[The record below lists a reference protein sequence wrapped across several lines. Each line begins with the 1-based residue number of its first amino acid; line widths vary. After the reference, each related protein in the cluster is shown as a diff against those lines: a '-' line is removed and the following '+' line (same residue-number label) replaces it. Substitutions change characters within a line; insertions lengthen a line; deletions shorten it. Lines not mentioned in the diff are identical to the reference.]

1 MPGRKHEGRQRPF
14 HCSYLLMAVAG
25 AQHPHHV
32 VVVYRRRRAAA
43 GDPIEQIGVGAIEQ
57 GFESVQLHGAELIG
71 GPFGERAE
79 DQVDFLCPTMPAAK
93 QQALAADLGVVASRS
108 GSSTD
113 ITHDYPHQCAGM
125 GIMLLLR
132 FAMIQTDPVMTRK
145 TIQKPKARG
154 RKLLVVSEPL
164 PRCSKDTRGTPI
176 WAE

>member
-32 VVVYRRRRAAA
+32 VVVCRRRRAAA

-71 GPFGERAE
+71 GPFGERTE
-79 DQVDFLCPTMPAAK
+79 DQVDFLCAAMPAAK
-93 QQALAADLGVVASRS
+93 QQALAADLGVVASHS

-113 ITHDYPHQCAGM
+113 ITHDYPHQCTGM

-132 FAMIQTDPVMTRK
+132 LAMIQTDPVMTRK
-145 TIQKPKARG
+145 TIKKPKARARMLLGLSGPLPKG
-154 RKLLVVSEPL
+154 RKK
-164 PRCSKDTRGTPI
+164 PRGN
-176 WAE
+176 